1 MNKQQIEEF
10 DKKFEN
16 IISAD
21 LCIRGHYVPT
31 EDSDSR
37 NKIKSFIEKTLSHQ
51 REEIREQ
58 LDYVVRSAKAINE
71 HIHPSN
77 IEDIIE
83 ELKANNQT

>member
-37 NKIKSFIEKTLSHQ
+37 NKIKSFIEKTLQ
-51 REEIREQ
+51 TQKEEFTENIGFLRQ
-58 LDYVVRSAKAINE
+58 WLNE
-71 HIHPSN
+71 DRIDDTKKMVSN
-77 IEDIIE
+77 EDIIRFLE
-83 ELKANNQT
+83 MKN